1 MISFLLA
8 STLIHNIMDECN
20 NTFVS
25 CFNAFYPTS
34 YLKWDCLCDLL
45 SQMDKGVLHSRLLS
59 GVLAGLCDPTV
70 NLKATFSIMSPYT
83 EQKSITSPSD
93 NSGYPILQSADSYH
107 YPILVEQMM
116 YRMQKEKSNP
126 IYSAWNFKEILTR
139 LLDIISRPIKLKI
152 EGIYNSSKVD
162 QTSNEHLKKASNY
175 NLISN
180 CCYLLSKI
188 LAEIVYQSCT
198 ADVSLPPSQETFHST
213 FFKTIFRLTQ
223 Q

>member
-1 MISFLLA
+1 
-8 STLIHNIMDECN
+8 MDECN

-34 YLKWDCLCDLL
+34 YLKWDCLCGLL
-45 SQMDKGVLHSRLLS
+45 SQLDEGILHSRLLS
-59 GVLAGLCDPTV
+59 GVLAGLCDSTV

-93 NSGYPILQSADSYH
+93 NSGFPILQSADNYH

-126 IYSAWNFKEILTR
+126 VYSTWNFKEILSR
-139 LLDIISRPIKLKI
+139 LLDIISRPIKVKI
-152 EGIYNSSKVD
+152 ESVYGNSKD
-162 QTSNEHLKKASNY
+162 DHISNECLKKANNE

-180 CCYLLSKI
+180 CCFLLSKI

-198 ADVSLPPSQETFHST
+198 ADVRFYLFIH
-213 FFKTIFRLTQ
+213 
-223 Q
+223 

>member
-1 MISFLLA
+1 MIYSIL
-8 STLIHNIMDECN
+8 DECN

-34 YLKWDCLCDLL
+34 YLKWDCLCNLL
-45 SQMDKGVLHSRLLS
+45 SQLDKGVLHSRLLS

-70 NLKATFSIMSPYT
+70 NLKSTFSILSP
-83 EQKSITSPSD
+83 EFSQKSITSPSD
-93 NSGYPILQSADSYH
+93 NSGFPILQSADSYY

-116 YRMQKEKSNP
+116 YRMQKERVNMV
-126 IYSAWNFKEILTR
+126 YSTWNFKEVLTR
-139 LLDIISRPIKLKI
+139 LLDIISGPIKLRI
-152 EGIYNSSKVD
+152 ETIYSNAKTD
-162 QTSNEHLKKASNY
+162 HNTSEHRRKASSY

-198 ADVSLPPSQETFHST
+198 ADVTGRISLFASFLITFV
-213 FFKTIFRLTQ
+213 FRLTIP
-223 Q
+223 

>member
-1 MISFLLA
+1 
-8 STLIHNIMDECN
+8 MDECN

-34 YLKWDCLCDLL
+34 FLKWDCLCDLL

-70 NLKATFSIMSPYT
+70 NLKSTFSIMSPYT

-93 NSGYPILQSADSYH
+93 NSGYPILQSADNYH

-126 IYSAWNFKEILTR
+126 AYSTWNFKEILTR

-152 EGIYNSSKVD
+152 EGIY
-162 QTSNEHLKKASNY
+162 SNAKLDHVANEYLRKTSNY

-180 CCYLLSKI
+180 CCFLLSKI

-198 ADVSLPPSQETFHST
+198 ADVSVF
-213 FFKTIFRLTQ
+213 
-223 Q
+223 

>member
-1 MISFLLA
+1 MVFFLATPLVF
-8 STLIHNIMDECN
+8 NIMEECN

-59 GVLAGLCDPTV
+59 GVLAGLSDPTV
-70 NLKATFSIMSPYT
+70 NLKSTFSIMSPYT

-93 NSGYPILQSADSYH
+93 NSGYPILQTSDNYH

-126 IYSAWNFKEILTR
+126 LYAAWNFKEILTR

-152 EGIYNSSKVD
+152 EGIYSSPKMD
-162 QTSNEHLKKASNY
+162 YLANEYLKKTSNY

-180 CCYLLSKI
+180 CCFLLSKI

-198 ADVSLPPSQETFHST
+198 ADVRH
-213 FFKTIFRLTQ
+213 
-223 Q
+223 

>member
-1 MISFLLA
+1 MVF
-8 STLIHNIMDECN
+8 NIMEECN

-70 NLKATFSIMSPYT
+70 NLKSTFSIMSPYT

-93 NSGYPILQSADSYH
+93 NSGYPMLQTSDNYH

-116 YRMQKEKSNP
+116 YRMQKEKSNSA
-126 IYSAWNFKEILTR
+126 YSTWNFKEILTR

-152 EGIYNSSKVD
+152 EGIY
-162 QTSNEHLKKASNY
+162 SNTKLDCFANEYLRKMSNY

-180 CCYLLSKI
+180 CCFLLSKI

-198 ADVSLPPSQETFHST
+198 ADVRKL
-213 FFKTIFRLTQ
+213 
-223 Q
+223 

>member
-1 MISFLLA
+1 
-8 STLIHNIMDECN
+8 MDECN

-70 NLKATFSIMSPYT
+70 NLKSTFSIMSPYT

-93 NSGYPILQSADSYH
+93 NSGHPILQSSDNYH

-116 YRMQKEKSNP
+116 YRMQKEKTNP
-126 IYSAWNFKEILTR
+126 VYNTWNFKEILTR

-152 EGIYNSSKVD
+152 EGIYSNAKLD
-162 QTSNEHLKKASNY
+162 QVANEYLRKTSNY

-180 CCYLLSKI
+180 CCFLLSKI

-198 ADVSLPPSQETFHST
+198 ADVSC
-213 FFKTIFRLTQ
+213 
-223 Q
+223 